1 MDDPVLIARFSKTL
15 AATLLA
21 LSCAGARTQGDAGPV
36 PASPADPDAKET
48 TPAERLASCRKLY
61 GSLRT
66 YQDTGEVQSRID
78 TGEVVITDTKPFS
91 TAFER
96 DGRFRWEFRG
106 SSGPGR
112 KADTRY
118 VVWSTDNETYHSWWE
133 LSRERGQ
140 SDSLGTAMEGST
152 GVSGGSTTAIVPLLR
167 TDIDVAARTT
177 DLRDPVKKG
186 TAEIDGVKCHV
197 IEGKGLEIQG
207 VTGLV
212 TRLWIDDS
220 MAIRRIEET
229 KVVVPNAIPGSASGG
244 GPVKVQTI
252 IIIKPILNQAIQPEA
267 FDPGLP
273 P

>member
-1 MDDPVLIARFSKTL
+1 MNHPVLVARLSKTL

-21 LSCAGARTQGDAGPV
+21 LSCAGDRTQGDAGAV
-36 PASPADPDAKET
+36 PASPSDSETEET

-61 GSLRT
+61 ESLRT

-118 VVWSTDNETYHSWWE
+118 VVWSTDDETYHSWWE
-133 LSRERGQ
+133 LTRERGQ
-140 SDSLGTAMEGST
+140 SDSLGKAMEGST

-177 DLRDPVKKG
+177 DLRDPVDKG
-186 TAEIDGVKCHV
+186 TAEIDGVVCHV
-197 IEGKGLEIQG
+197 IEGKGPEMQG

-212 TRLWIDDS
+212 IKLWIDDS
-220 MAIRRIEET
+220 LAIRRIEES
-229 KVVVPNAIPGSASGG
+229 KVVYPNAIPGSAGGG

-252 IIIKPILNQAIQPEA
+252 ITLEPILNQAIQPEA

-273 P
+273 R